1 MVLQGIGR
9 MQEIYKKCNKGEK
22 LIVPTLK
29 NIVHMELKRIIK
41 GKKNPEGTLF
51 NNHDLLDMMN
61 GLRELNI

>member
-22 LIVPTLK
+22 LIVPTLN